1 MSTGLVFTYFYKFL
15 ILAAIKKGR
24 VSPSLI
30 EVAIGKNNRK
40 EPGFCRNKKCLSK
53 KQILNKEE
61 ILKKLGTRPG
71 QDEILEE
78 IGKGT

>member
-1 MSTGLVFTYFYKFL
+1 MFTCFYKFL
-15 ILAAIKKGR
+15 ILAVIKKGR

-30 EVAIGKNNRK
+30 EVAISKNNRK
-40 EPGFCRNKKCLSK
+40 EPGFCGNKKCLSK